1 MVTVVPVIQE
11 LSSETKKSTS
21 LAISSGAPN
30 LFNNVV
36 LFAFST
42 AVSGFS
48 KAWADSHNRGVS
60 TGPGQMAFTLIF
72 GA

>member
-36 LFAFST
+36 LFAFSQQYL
-42 AVSGFS
+42 
-48 KAWADSHNRGVS
+48 DSQK
-60 TGPGQMAFTLIF
+60 PGRIPITKGCPQGLDKWHSL
-72 GA
+72 